1 MAEAHERSAYH
12 RFKTSDP
19 LYDFTRM
26 DPDESDLAWTGP
38 SPTDQPYDYLKSKE
52 RAEYYAEKEKKF
64 LQANPDWDKYD
75 PEKDEFLHPGVSG
88 ETGWSGGWGKNHGR
102 SDKNG
107 HPRGMNSG
115 RSGRGGRLQNASRRA
130 KHVEDE
136 GADMISVKAN
146 RKGLGY
152 FTYDPIPKPAHDW
165 VPWIKQL
172 PGPGESQGWD
182 EKCVDWDEKFN
193 LPEDESRRRSSFVL
207 ACSPRLIRRL
217 SSAARCQGRCK
228 LLYLGTKI
236 CEAGPLEHE
245 GNRED
250 VPLPR
255 RTFGAKSVFDRL
267 N

>member
-38 SPTDQPYDYLKSKE
+38 SPVDQPYDHLKSKE
-52 RAEYYAEKEKKF
+52 RAEYYTEKEKKF

-88 ETGWSGGWGKNHGR
+88 EAGWHGGWAKKQGQGR
-102 SDKNG
+102 GGYG
-107 HPRGMNSG
+107 HRVRGARN
-115 RSGRGGRLQNASRRA
+115 GRGGRGRYSQNMGHGA
-130 KHVEDE
+130 KQVGDD
-136 GADMISVKAN
+136 GADMISIKAN

-152 FTYDPIPKPAHDW
+152 FTYDPIPKPEHDW

-182 EKCVDWDEKFN
+182 EKAVDWNKKFD
-193 LPEDESRRRSSFVL
+193 LPEDEPRRRSSFLFTSSIPIKYNNL
-207 ACSPRLIRRL
+207 APPLDAKVDANCFTWGQKFAKWTQLNAKETEKMFLFL
-217 SSAARCQGRCK
+217 SVRS
-228 LLYLGTKI
+228 
-236 CEAGPLEHE
+236 
-245 GNRED
+245 
-250 VPLPR
+250 
-255 RTFGAKSVFDRL
+255 F
-267 N
+267 